1 MQAMP
6 EPARRRARHT
16 SRTLKPRA
24 LLLAVAATACG
35 GDGGSGPSIDMQ
47 IVTGSYALT
56 TLAFD
61 PQGSLPETD
70 IRAVLNTSVQM
81 ILASSGAVQIVYQDP
96 TSGLFT
102 TIGGTYR
109 TTSTGARIDFAA
121 GSPYPSLLLSR
132 QMNFAYDSTAHTL
145 SFSGPSPDGV
155 TRARL
160 VALVPA
166 LASEQLLDPVPGTLR
181 VTFTR

>member
-1 MQAMP
+1 MQSRI
-6 EPARRRARHT
+6 EPARRRARQT
-16 SRTLKPRA
+16 RRALKPIA
-24 LLLAVAATACG
+24 LLLALAATACG
-35 GDGGSGPSIDMQ
+35 GDDGSGPSIDMQ
-47 IVTGSYALT
+47 AVAGSYALT

-81 ILASSGAVQIVYQDP
+81 ILASTGAVQVVYQDP

-109 TTSTGARIDFAA
+109 TTSTGARVDFAA

-145 SFSGPSPDGV
+145 SFSGSAPDGV

-181 VTFTR
+181 VTFTK